1 MASQRPEAAEPASA
15 GPSPTVSSNEQLASS
30 WQAEELLVPGDLRVT
45 LVISTQLRVQW
56 THILSISVALGWR
69 MISGADRMV
78 SAWNRGAFPRI
89 RELKACKFLS
99 GGAQRTWDSGYE
111 TQQALTEGGSR
122 PTGRSATHCKPP
134 CVWGGTIA
142 PVVYTYTPWSSLLGE
157 SNAYWWEIIT
167 NTDHPKV
174 IPSSALPPGHAV

>member
-15 GPSPTVSSNEQLASS
+15 GPSPTVFS

-122 PTGRSATHCKPP
+122 PTGRSAPHCKPP
-134 CVWGGTIA
+134 CVWGGR
-142 PVVYTYTPWSSLLGE
+142 
-157 SNAYWWEIIT
+157 
-167 NTDHPKV
+167 
-174 IPSSALPPGHAV
+174 LPPLSTLTHLGHLCLGNQTPTGGK

>member
-1 MASQRPEAAEPASA
+1 MAPLRLYQAR
-15 GPSPTVSSNEQLASS
+15 SS

-78 SAWNRGAFPRI
+78 SAWNRAAFPRI
-89 RELKACKFLS
+89 RELKACKFLN

-111 TQQALTEGGSR
+111 AQQALTEGGSR
-122 PTGRSATHCKPP
+122 PTGRSATHCKSPCGGGRLPP
-134 CVWGGTIA
+134 LSTLTHLA
-142 PVVYTYTPWSSLLGE
+142 RSSLLGE
-157 SNAYWWEIIT
+157 SNAYRWEIIT
-167 NTDHPKV
+167 NTHHPKL
-174 IPSSALPPGHAV
+174 IPSSTRPPGHAV